1 MKADGKLKI
10 NRQEL
15 RRDARR
21 NPLTRCPVCGK
32 TSTRCNKA
40 VHDKAKAKAGGK

>member
-1 MKADGKLKI
+1 MKANGKLKI

-40 VHDKAKAKAGGK
+40 VHDLINKKVTK